1 MFLRHDGKRIET
13 FEKHKPMKKFSIIF
27 LAAAMMLFVSSC
39 DKIDINNTHK
49 PFNPS
54 GHGKT
59 VLIKDFTGVR
69 CVNCPAAAEAVHELQ
84 HALGEDHVFIMSV
97 HAGYLAQPVGQ
108 FPDFT
113 TPEGTAWYGGN
124 SSNPLFSV
132 DHVALTDGNT
142 LYVEQVDTPLSDA
155 LVEEQTFEILQ
166 GVNYDDETR
175 QLNLEVDVVATAE
188 VVGNFY
194 VTACLLEDS
203 LVGRQVVPG
212 GVDTAYVFRN
222 VFRGTVN
229 GVDGDTFFDG
239 PVYVNDEYIY
249 KYSIEL
255 DPAYNADQCYFMSY
269 IYDKTD
275 GKILQTALK
284 KIK

>member
-1 MFLRHDGKRIET
+1 
-13 FEKHKPMKKFSIIF
+13 
-27 LAAAMMLFVSSC
+27 MMLFVSSC

-49 PFNPS
+49 PFVPS

-84 HALGEDHVFIMSV
+84 HEIGEDHVIIMSV

-113 TPEGTAWYGGN
+113 TPEGTAWYGDN

-155 LVEEQTFEILQ
+155 LAEQQTFEIFTA
-166 GVNYDDETR
+166 VSYDEESR
-175 QLNLEVDVVATAE
+175 LLNMEADVVAVAE
-188 VVGNFY
+188 VDGDFH
-194 VTACLLEDS
+194 VTMCILEDS
-203 LVGRQVVPG
+203 IVGRQVVPG

-229 GVDGDTFFDG
+229 GADGDTFFNG
-239 PVYVNDEYIY
+239 QVYLNDEYIY

-255 DPAYNADQCYFMSY
+255 DPAYNADQCYFMAY
-269 IYDKTD
+269 VYDKKD
-275 GKILQTALK
+275 GKILQTALL

>member
-1 MFLRHDGKRIET
+1 
-13 FEKHKPMKKFSIIF
+13 
-27 LAAAMMLFVSSC
+27 MMLFVSC

-49 PFNPS
+49 PFNVS

-69 CVNCPAAAEAVHELQ
+69 CVNCPAAAEAAHELQ
-84 HALGEDHVFIMSV
+84 HNLGEDNVILMSV
-97 HAGYLAQPVGQ
+97 HAGPLAQPVGQ

-113 TPEGTAWYGGN
+113 TPEGVEWYKDN

-132 DHVALTDGNT
+132 DHVALTDGHT
-142 LYVEQVDTPLSDA
+142 LYVDQIDTPVADA
-155 LVEEQTFEILQ
+155 LAEEQSFEILQ
-166 GVNYDDETR
+166 AVYFDEETR

-203 LVGRQVVPG
+203 IVGRQVVPG

-229 GVDGDTFFDG
+229 GSDGDTFLNG

-249 KYSIEL
+249 KYNIEL
-255 DPAYNADQCYFMSY
+255 DPAYNADQCYLMSY

-275 GKILQTALK
+275 GKILQTAVK

>member
-1 MFLRHDGKRIET
+1 MRKLSFILVT
-13 FEKHKPMKKFSIIF
+13 
-27 LAAAMMLFVSSC
+27 AAMMLFASSC
-39 DKIDINNTHK
+39 DKIDINHTHK

-69 CVNCPAAAEAVHELQ
+69 CVNCPAAAEIAHELQ
-84 HALGEDHVFIMSV
+84 HELGEDNVFIMSV
-97 HAGYLAQPVGQ
+97 HAGYLAQPVGL

-113 TPEGTAWYGGN
+113 TPEGTEWYRDN

-132 DHVALTDGNT
+132 DHVALTDGHT
-142 LYVEQVDTPLSDA
+142 LYVEQIDTPLSDA
-155 LVEEQTFEILQ
+155 LAEEQTFEIFTA
-166 GVNYDDETR
+166 VSYDEDTR
-175 QLNLEVDVVATAE
+175 QLSMEADVVATAE
-188 VVGNFY
+188 VVGDFH
-194 VTACLLEDS
+194 VTVCILEDS
-203 LVGRQVVPG
+203 IVGRQVVPG

-229 GVDGDTFFDG
+229 GSDGDTFFNG

-249 KYSIEL
+249 NYSIEL
-255 DPAYNADQCYFMSY
+255 DPAYNDDQCYFMTY

-275 GKILQTALK
+275 GKIMQTTIQ